1 VNLDGV
7 NRSGSRM
14 REIWK
19 ESSWEY
25 QDALLL
31 LGQSEGSR
39 VLLEEGYWSVEMEE
53 VQEHEMEAS

>member
-1 VNLDGV
+1 VSS
-7 NRSGSRM
+7 RESG
-14 REIWK
+14 RENKTEGILR
-19 ESSWEY
+19 ECSAEY

-53 VQEHEMEAS
+53 IQEHEIETS